1 MYASFPL
8 GFEGRMWDLIVLS
21 LPFYL
26 LFGRTAVM
34 YGILFSFLCIIIS
47 TGACGNFVK
56 NVTAFIHIGI
66 GMPFYLYAW
75 AAT

>member
-1 MYASFPL
+1 MGFDCIITAFLYAIRKDCSYVWHF
-8 GFEGRMWDLIVLS
+8 
-21 LPFYL
+21 
-26 LFGRTAVM
+26 
-34 YGILFSFLCIIIS
+34 FSFFMYYIS